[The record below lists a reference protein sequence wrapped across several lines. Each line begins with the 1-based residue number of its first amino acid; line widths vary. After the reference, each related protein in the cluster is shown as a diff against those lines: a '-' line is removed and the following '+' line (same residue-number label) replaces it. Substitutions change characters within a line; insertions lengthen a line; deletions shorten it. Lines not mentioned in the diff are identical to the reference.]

1 MDFFEWL
8 PIWRRLFMSHLL
20 NCMGVC
26 SPIDICLVM
35 SGYTL
40 PINLKI
46 KIKIL
51 HVVLFL
57 VVSLLCN
64 ILFSTGKHQQ
74 KDL

>member
-1 MDFFEWL
+1 
-8 PIWRRLFMSHLL
+8 
-20 NCMGVC
+20 MGVC